1 LYRAPFQNGIAKRK
15 QLALNKPNIIQHKLI
30 LGKFYQEA
38 ELNYFV
44 EETKTPTPKFKLK
57 QHTDANGHRGDLGDK
72 QIKEYS
78 KLNQVA
84 RDITPIL
91 QRSLFFFFAFLNR

>member
-1 LYRAPFQNGIAKRK
+1 MVSWLLRQIEIAKVEYITSYSNQDLVLYRAPFQNGIAKCK

-44 EETKTPTPKFKLK
+44 EETKTPTP
-57 QHTDANGHRGDLGDK
+57 N
-72 QIKEYS
+72 
-78 KLNQVA
+78 
-84 RDITPIL
+84 
-91 QRSLFFFFAFLNR
+91 